1 MRTPDHGDRQSPSEE
16 LALLARLR
24 SGDRDAFAALVARHG
39 GAMLRLARSLVKD
52 GTVAEE
58 VVQEGW
64 LSALEHL
71 GGFEGRASLKTW
83 LFRIVING
91 ARTRLA
97 RDGRSVPFS
106 ALGELAEG
114 DEPSVPEDRFAPD
127 GHWKSPVAP
136 WTVQDPERLAQAA
149 ETQALLQQ
157 AISELPEAMR
167 AVLTLRDV
175 EGLEADEICN
185 LLSIS
190 VSNQRVLLHRARA
203 RVRLALERHLGGAR

>member
-1 MRTPDHGDRQSPSEE
+1 MRTPSQRDRPTVADE
-16 LALLARLR
+16 LELLARLR
-24 SGDRDAFAALVARHG
+24 SGDREAFGALVARHG

-58 VVQEGW
+58 VVQEAW
-64 LSALEHL
+64 LAALEHL
-71 GGFEGRASLKTW
+71 DGFEGRASLKTW

-91 ARTRLA
+91 ARTRLV

-114 DEPSVPEDRFAPD
+114 DEPAVPEDRFAPD

-136 WTVQDPERLAQAA
+136 WTVLDPERLAQAA
-149 ETQALLQQ
+149 ETQALLLQ

-167 AVLTLRDV
+167 AVVTLRDV

-190 VSNQRVLLHRARA
+190 LSNQRVLLHRART
-203 RVRLALERHLGGAR
+203 RIRLALERHLGGAR